1 MNVLRIAFDDKKVP
15 RDLILLLI
23 ISGLYYLG
31 VALSNTFVNI
41 FLWKHTKSFM
51 DIGLYNLM
59 VVVFQP
65 LTFLIAGRLAK
76 KVDRVIV
83 LRLGVI
89 SLALFFISVL
99 LLGSY
104 TRDFLLL
111 FGAVLG
117 IGYGFFWCA
126 FNVLTFEITE
136 PETRDLFH
144 GLEGILSS
152 VGGMI
157 GPIFAGWLIAS
168 LKNDIGYK
176 WIFGIS
182 LGLFAIAIL
191 TSWFIKRRPA
201 HGQFTFRRIIQERK
215 NNANWK
221 DILNAHFV
229 QGLREGT
236 FLFIIGI
243 WVFLTTKSE
252 LALGKFT
259 LIESGIM
266 FLTYF
271 AVSKWVKTD
280 TRKKSILIGGILLYG
295 AVYLIIFKLTYTLL
309 IFYAIIT
316 AAAYPMLTVPF
327 MSLTFDTIGRG
338 WQAKEMRIEYI
349 VVRELYYNAGRICSV
364 LLFLSVVMF
373 FKNNEDGIRYL
384 MMIIGA
390 GHIAMYFCIRNVT
403 LKNSERTSDME
414 AETPRPLRDGE
425 SGSPV

>member
-1 MNVLRIAFDDKKVP
+1 MNGLRIAFDENKVP

-41 FLWKHTKSFM
+41 FLWKHTKSFI

-59 VVVFQP
+59 IVVFQP
-65 LTFLIAGRLAK
+65 LTFILAGRMAK

-83 LRLGVI
+83 LRMGVI

-111 FGAVLG
+111 FGALLG

-136 PETRDLFH
+136 PDTRDLFN
-144 GLEGILSS
+144 GFEGILSS
-152 VGGMI
+152 IGGMI
-157 GPIFAGWLIAS
+157 GPIFAGWLISS
-168 LKNDIGYK
+168 LRNDIGYK

-182 LGLFAIAIL
+182 LGLFAVAIL

-201 HGQFTFRRIIQERK
+201 HGDFRFRRIIQER
-215 NNANWK
+215 NHNSDWK

-236 FLFIIGI
+236 FFFIIGI
-243 WVFLTTKSE
+243 WVFLATKSE

-266 FLTYF
+266 FLSYY

-280 TRKKSILIGGILLYG
+280 RRKKAILIGGVLLYAG
-295 AVYLIIFKLTYTLL
+295 VYLILFKLTYSLL
-309 IFYAIIT
+309 IGYAVIT
-316 AAAYPMLTVPF
+316 ALAYPLLTVPF
-327 MSLTFDTIGRG
+327 VSLTFDTIGKG
-338 WQAKEMRIEYI
+338 WRARDMRIEYI
-349 VVRELYYNAGRICSV
+349 VVREIFYNAGRICSV
-364 LLFLSVVMF
+364 LLFLSAVLF

-390 GHIAMYFCIRNVT
+390 GHLAIYFCIRGVT
-403 LKNSERTSDME
+403 LKHSERKDIKE
-414 AETPRPLRDGE
+414 GQGPLPDGE